1 MVLGRGEKPVVY
13 YFGRGIFN
21 FLWVK
26 YVFIDFCSFYA
37 YLSLSCSPT
46 PPQPCLFD
54 LTICITYFKSKFKN
68 FEIKN

>member
-37 YLSLSCSPT
+37 YLSLPKPPPLSP
-46 PPQPCLFD
+46 PCLFV
-54 LTICITYFKSKFKN
+54 LQFLLHILNQSLKTLK
-68 FEIKN
+68 